1 MEPFTVP
8 PSEWALRGGDAAV
21 GRHGDTVRPRVVM
34 HTDGSCDV
42 NGRVG
47 ADDVEGLRAS
57 LEAHGIVIGELRVVD
72 AVFDSAA
79 TLRRLVEYVRSA
91 VTAINT
97 RDVAGVDA
105 NGWTAFSSLQPSITS
120 LRVVDCGLGDAAVDD
135 LAQLIV
141 RQRLPELRTLELT
154 ETDGGVG
161 GDEATFTAE
170 GFLAVVKS
178 ASHLAHLSVLHVS
191 GPRVSHDVYSDLA
204 VTEFMETASA
214 LALDV
219 RFGDAGA
226 IRHPRRRA
234 AMLHM
239 RERARL
245 GHEARSRLFALT
257 SLVSMGSPAVRFMAR
272 LSGDGS
278 HAVAAR
284 VVRWLIDMMAVGEE
298 VAVAAGAPAPLAT
311 LALVDYPSAWT
322 LPSSMEAL
330 PLGSFSLEY
339 GEAPAAAVVES
350 PASVEERTA
359 TVAAAQARAEVSK
372 AEVRANSEMVAE
384 GLATISELAKI
395 ERKLKERERRTARKA
410 TPEGQASAEAAKLKR
425 KEREAER
432 KAKAAAPA
440 AAAGG
445 GTGSSSSS
453 GPEPVVVAAAKPKA
467 ARKPR
472 ARANAEVEEAAAAA
486 APAETE
492 EAESEGEDSKTLRDN
507 DLVDND
513 VCFNCGDGGDLIC
526 CDTCDFW
533 FDLKCAGL
541 AEVPGENE
549 PWECPDCAD
558 GVDDLFDDTE
568 ETAETRAKAASL
580 LKPLSEAK
588 KELKSASKAGGAKM
602 EAAMHKLFAHDAE
615 FETTDKEIV
624 REGKHVTAP
633 TALVRGEI
641 EQRNYYAAR
650 QDEEEKARLA
660 PSAAAA
666 PSESSSSSSSSV
678 SPTRRAVLTTG
689 PLPPASAAAAAP
701 AAPMRR
707 AVLVSVPP
715 TQAAPT
721 PGFGGDG
728 A

>member
-284 VVRWLIDMMAVGEE
+284 VVRWLHSDRIRTSAVSPESAIPKGTTE
-298 VAVAAGAPAPLAT
+298 VQPSPLCTRLLTMTNARMTMSSTAEIAGGP
-311 LALVDYPSAWT
+311 
-322 LPSSMEAL
+322 
-330 PLGSFSLEY
+330 
-339 GEAPAAAVVES
+339 
-350 PASVEERTA
+350 
-359 TVAAAQARAEVSK
+359 
-372 AEVRANSEMVAE
+372 
-384 GLATISELAKI
+384 KI
-395 ERKLKERERRTARKA
+395 EWRRRA
-410 TPEGQASAEAAKLKR
+410 T
-425 KEREAER
+425 
-432 KAKAAAPA
+432 
-440 AAAGG
+440 
-445 GTGSSSSS
+445 SSTS
-453 GPEPVVVAAAKPKA
+453 P
-467 ARKPR
+467 
-472 ARANAEVEEAAAAA
+472 
-486 APAETE
+486 TM
-492 EAESEGEDSKTLRDN
+492 
-507 DLVDND
+507 
-513 VCFNCGDGGDLIC
+513 
-526 CDTCDFW
+526 
-533 FDLKCAGL
+533 
-541 AEVPGENE
+541 
-549 PWECPDCAD
+549 
-558 GVDDLFDDTE
+558 
-568 ETAETRAKAASL
+568 
-580 LKPLSEAK
+580 
-588 KELKSASKAGGAKM
+588 SAS
-602 EAAMHKLFAHDAE
+602 
-615 FETTDKEIV
+615 T
-624 REGKHVTAP
+624 
-633 TALVRGEI
+633 
-641 EQRNYYAAR
+641 
-650 QDEEEKARLA
+650 
-660 PSAAAA
+660 PSAAASNSNQ
-666 PSESSSSSSSSV
+666 SEKS
-678 SPTRRAVLTTG
+678 
-689 PLPPASAAAAAP
+689 
-701 AAPMRR
+701 
-707 AVLVSVPP
+707 
-715 TQAAPT
+715 TQI
-721 PGFGGDG
+721 
-728 A
+728 